1 MNQDFTNCES
11 YRNDKNIIICKLDPD
26 TVCDDTPDK
35 CIVRLHNDVSVK
47 YDCKD
52 NDNCWRKCSD
62 KEDCWI
68 ELWDDSA
75 SAKYWYNPFTRSKC
89 SDKEDCW
96 IEYWDEDAQSKYWF
110 NPFTKEATWI
120 NKNIPVTKQ
129 LTREDIIAQTDPY
142 DIIYKNT
149 NKNGGKKIKKHNKTK
164 KRNNKKTCKGKHK
177 KQNKGKSCKK

>member
-26 TVCDDTPDK
+26 TVCDNTPDK
-35 CIVRLHNDVSVK
+35 CIVKLHNDVSDTDVSDTDLSVK

-52 NDNCWRKCSD
+52 NNNNCWRKCRV

-68 ELWDDSA
+68 EFWDEPAQS
-75 SAKYWYNPFTRSKC
+75 KYWYNPFT
-89 SDKEDCW
+89 
-96 IEYWDEDAQSKYWF
+96 
-110 NPFTKEATWI
+110 KEARWI
-120 NKNIPVTKQ
+120 NPNIPVTKQ

-142 DIIYKNT
+142 DTIYKNT
-149 NKNGGKKIKKHNKTK
+149 NKKGGKKIKKHNKTK